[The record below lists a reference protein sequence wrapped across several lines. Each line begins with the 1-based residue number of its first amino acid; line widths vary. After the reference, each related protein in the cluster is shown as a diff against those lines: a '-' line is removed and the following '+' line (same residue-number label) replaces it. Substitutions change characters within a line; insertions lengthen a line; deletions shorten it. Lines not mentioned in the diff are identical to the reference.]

1 MAKRCRAFRMDDPK
15 EAAKHIEQNWE
26 QIEGYGDS
34 RYGNE
39 LYVWDDGGRSLGR
52 CRECGAFILRQYSSY
67 HGMESDGHYTDF
79 FPVADAA
86 EADGLNRRY
95 DGYAIERHFPRRYL
109 METNG
114 NYSWSSHAV
123 EEPET

>member
-1 MAKRCRAFRMDDPK
+1 MAKLCRAFRMDDPK

-26 QIEGYGDS
+26 HMEGYGDS

-79 FPVADAA
+79 FPVVDAA
-86 EADGLNRRY
+86 EDVVLDEVIAAMESKPEWADGLPLKAA
-95 DGYAIERHFPRRYL
+95 GYECAFYKKD
-109 METNG
+109 
-114 NYSWSSHAV
+114 
-123 EEPET
+123 